1 LQRYKKYHYLCIS
14 ENHFFTSYFL
24 SMPNKSRAT
33 LVLDDGTQFPG
44 FQFGAPVAANGTVVF
59 NTAMT
64 GYPETLTDPASAGQI
79 IVMTYPLIGNYGISG
94 VGLESGRVQ
103 AAGLVV
109 TDFSPEPSHW
119 NARESLEQWM
129 KEQGLAGLTGVD
141 TRALAK
147 HLRDHG
153 VQNGRLVAEGLQPA
167 AQREYEPVEGVYG
180 EGARRV
186 TLVDCGCANSLVE
199 MLAADSTVR
208 RVLPG
213 HDFTA
218 DAHDLIVVAGGAGD
232 PHSYTKTIEH
242 LRKALAGD
250 TPIVGVGHG
259 HLLMALAAGAKLT
272 RLKYGHH
279 GHNQPV
285 LVTGTNT
292 ALITRQNHLWAV
304 DAATLP
310 APWEATHENLNDHTN
325 EGMKHNTKPFH
336 STQFTPEKI

>member
-1 LQRYKKYHYLCIS
+1 MS
-14 ENHFFTSYFL
+14 E
-24 SMPNKSRAT
+24 KRGAT
-33 LVLDDGTQFPG
+33 LRLDDGTEFHG
-44 FQFGAPVAANGTVVF
+44 FLFGSPAAVSGQVVF

-64 GYPETLTDPASAGQI
+64 GYPETLTDPSSAGQI
-79 IVMTYPLIGNYGISG
+79 VVMTYPLIGNYGISG
-94 VGLESGRVQ
+94 LGLESEGVQ

-109 TDFSPEPSHW
+109 ADFSPEPSHW
-119 NARESLEQWM
+119 NARESLGKWM
-129 KEQGLAGLTGVD
+129 KEQGLVGLTGVD

-153 VQNGRLVAEGLQPA
+153 AQGGRIVGEGLEPA
-167 AQREYEPVEGVYG
+167 AERKYTPIEKTYG
-180 EGARRV
+180 TGNRRV
-186 TLVDCGCANSLVE
+186 TLVDCGCANSLAD
-199 MLAADSTVR
+199 MLSAGSTVR

-213 HDFTA
+213 HDFTQ
-218 DAHDLIVVAGGAGD
+218 DGHDLIVVAGGAGD
-232 PHSYTKTIEH
+232 PHEYTKTIEH
-242 LRKALAGD
+242 LRKALMGD

-259 HLLMALAAGAKLT
+259 HLLLALAAGAKLT

-304 DAATLP
+304 DASTLP
-310 APWEATHENLNDHTN
+310 QGWEPTHENLNDRTN
-325 EGMKHNTKPFH
+325 EGLRHISKPFS

>member
-1 LQRYKKYHYLCIS
+1 MS
-14 ENHFFTSYFL
+14 E
-24 SMPNKSRAT
+24 KIVAT
-33 LVLDDGTQFPG
+33 LKLDDGTQFHG
-44 FQFGAPVAANGTVVF
+44 FLFGAPVAAVGQVVF

-79 IVMTYPLIGNYGISG
+79 VVMTYPMIGNYGISG
-94 VGLESGRVQ
+94 VGLESERVQ

-109 TDFSPEPSHW
+109 ADFSPEPSHW
-119 NARESLEQWM
+119 NAKESLEQWM
-129 KEQGLAGLTGVD
+129 KEQGLVGLTGVD

-153 VQNGRLVAEGLQPA
+153 AQKGYIVAEGLTPA
-167 AQREYEPVEGVYG
+167 VEREYEPVEKTYG
-180 EGARRV
+180 EGKRRV

-199 MLAADSTVR
+199 MLAQDSTVR
-208 RVLPG
+208 RVLPT

-218 DAHDLIVVAGGAGD
+218 DAHDLVVVAGGAGD
-232 PHSYTKTIEH
+232 PHAYTKTIEH

-250 TPIVGVGHG
+250 TPVVGVGHG
-259 HLLMALAAGAKLT
+259 HLLLALAAGAKLT
-272 RLKYGHH
+272 QLKYGHH

-304 DAATLP
+304 DATTLP
-310 APWEATHENLNDHTN
+310 AGWQATHENLNDHTN
-325 EGMKHNTKPFH
+325 EGIRHNSKPFG